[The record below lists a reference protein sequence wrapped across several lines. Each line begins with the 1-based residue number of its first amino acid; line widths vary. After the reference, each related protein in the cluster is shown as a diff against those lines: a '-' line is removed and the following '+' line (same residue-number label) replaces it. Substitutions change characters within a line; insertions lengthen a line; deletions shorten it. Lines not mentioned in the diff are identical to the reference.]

1 MEHSVL
7 IDKHYSW
14 ETPNPI
20 HLTVD
25 MRLQNGRMSSKADGS
40 TSLRVLRR
48 TVGVIRVKYAY
59 YDTERIG
66 VDLSMKTY
74 FCPNQV
80 TGLSSDV

>member
-7 IDKHYSW
+7 IDKHYRK

-20 HLTVD
+20 YLTVD
-25 MRLQNGRMSSKADGS
+25 TRLQNGRMSIKAEGS

-59 YDTERIG
+59 YDTEHIG
-66 VDLSMKTY
+66 VDLSMKTC
-74 FCPNQV
+74 FCTNQV
-80 TGLSSDV
+80 IGLSSDM